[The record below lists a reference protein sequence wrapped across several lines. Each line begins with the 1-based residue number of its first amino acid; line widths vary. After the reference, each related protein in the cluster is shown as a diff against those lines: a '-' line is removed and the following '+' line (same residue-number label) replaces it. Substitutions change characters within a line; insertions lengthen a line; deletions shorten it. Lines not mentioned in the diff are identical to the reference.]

1 MDELLGALFAYIVR
15 QMRGRARRIERDFV
29 PRSAAPVGTLPL
41 PPPSNSPMQAARPV
55 ADVPVEI
62 RRPPRPPR
70 VEPHEPV
77 TAALPVEP
85 GWVTQFRTP
94 QGLLGAI
101 VASEVLGPPKSL
113 R

>member
-15 QMRGRARRIERDFV
+15 QMRGRAR
-29 PRSAAPVGTLPL
+29 PSAAPGSQFPT
-41 PPPSNSPMQAARPV
+41 PPHSNSPMQAPRLA
-55 ADVPVEI
+55 ADGPVEI
-62 RRPPRPPR
+62 RRPPLPPR
-70 VEPHEPV
+70 VEPHAPV
-77 TAALPVEP
+77 AAAPPLEP
-85 GWVTQFRTP
+85 GWVTQFRTR